1 MGLLQIIL
9 AHFSEF
15 LLIRPRHLFLQR
27 TIFLALLSTSLSA
40 ELCIAQV
47 QMKDMKQQRILI
59 AAASDVRYALDLM
72 IANYFKETG
81 QAVKVSYGSS
91 GNFYQQVMQGGDYDI
106 LMMAD
111 EQYIFR
117 LSEQRKTIDRGV
129 VYGQGR
135 LVLFIPKPILEK
147 WPNLLSPNLS
157 EFGNALKDGRIRSLA
172 IANPAHAP
180 YGVAAEQTLKS
191 AQLWE
196 IAVPKL
202 ILGENASQATQFAI
216 SGSVQGGVIPLA
228 LAKHSTVQQK
238 GGYVLIPP
246 SAHLP
251 LIQRMAL
258 SSGASSGAKEF
269 YAYLQTEKSQ
279 NIFKEFGFE

>member
-1 MGLLQIIL
+1 MRLLQITL

-15 LLIRPRHLFLQR
+15 LLIRSRSLFLQR
-27 TIFLALLSTSLSA
+27 TMLLVLLCTSLSA
-40 ELCIAQV
+40 ELCIAQG
-47 QMKDMKQQRILI
+47 QMKDMKQQQILI

-81 QAVKVSYGSS
+81 QVVKVSYGSS

-147 WPNLLSPNLS
+147 WPNLLSSNLL

-191 AQLWE
+191 VQLWE

-202 ILGENASQATQFAI
+202 ILGENASQSTQFAI
-216 SGSVQGGVIPLA
+216 SGSVQAGLIPLA

-258 SSGASSGAKEF
+258 SLGASSGAKEF
-269 YAYLQTEKSQ
+269 YAYLQTEKSRK
-279 NIFKEFGFE
+279 IFKEFGFE

>member
-1 MGLLQIIL
+1 MKLLQIIL

-27 TIFLALLSTSLSA
+27 TIFLALLSFSLST

-47 QMKDMKQQRILI
+47 QMKDTKQQRILI
-59 AAASDVRYALDLM
+59 AAASDVSYALDLM

-91 GNFYQQVMQGGDYDI
+91 GNFYQQIMQGGDYDI

-117 LSEQRKTIDRGV
+117 LSEQRKTLDQGV

-147 WPNLLSPNLS
+147 WPNLLSPNLL

-180 YGVAAEQTLKS
+180 YGVAAEQALKS

-216 SGSVQGGVIPLA
+216 SGSVQGGLIPLA

-246 SAHLP
+246 STHLP

-258 SSGASSGAKEF
+258 TPAASRGAKEF
-269 YAYLQTEKSQ
+269 YVYLQTEKSQ
-279 NIFKEFGFE
+279 KIFKEFGFE

>member
-27 TIFLALLSTSLSA
+27 TIFLVLLSTSLSA

-91 GNFYQQVMQGGDYDI
+91 GNFYQQIMQGGDYDI

-117 LSEQRKTIDRGV
+117 LSEQRKTLDQGV

-147 WPNLLSPNLS
+147 WPNLLSPNLL

-180 YGVAAEQTLKS
+180 YGVAAEQALKS

-216 SGSVQGGVIPLA
+216 SGSVQGGLIPLA

-279 NIFKEFGFE
+279 KIFKEFGFE

>member
-1 MGLLQIIL
+1 MKLLQIIL

-27 TIFLALLSTSLSA
+27 TIFLALLSFSLST

-47 QMKDMKQQRILI
+47 QMKDTKQQRILI

-72 IANYFKETG
+72 IANYFKETV

-91 GNFYQQVMQGGDYDI
+91 GNFYQQIMQGGDYDI

-117 LSEQRKTIDRGV
+117 LSEQRKTLDQGV

-147 WPNLLSPNLS
+147 WPNLLSPNLL

-180 YGVAAEQTLKS
+180 YGVAAEQALKS

-216 SGSVQGGVIPLA
+216 SGSVQGGLIPLV

-246 SAHLP
+246 STHLP

-258 SSGASSGAKEF
+258 TPAASRGAKEF
-269 YAYLQTEKSQ
+269 YVYLQTEKSQ
-279 NIFKEFGFE
+279 KIFKEFGFE

>member
-1 MGLLQIIL
+1 MKLLQIIL

-27 TIFLALLSTSLSA
+27 TIFLALLSFSLST

-47 QMKDMKQQRILI
+47 QMKDTKQQRILI

-91 GNFYQQVMQGGDYDI
+91 GNFYQQIMQGGDYDI

-117 LSEQRKTIDRGV
+117 LSEQRKTLDQGV

-147 WPNLLSPNLS
+147 WPNLLSPNLL

-216 SGSVQGGVIPLA
+216 SGSVQGGLIPLA

-246 SAHLP
+246 SAHLS

-269 YAYLQTEKSQ
+269 YVYLQTEKSQ
-279 NIFKEFGFE
+279 KIFKEFGFE

>member
-1 MGLLQIIL
+1 MKLLQIIL

-27 TIFLALLSTSLSA
+27 TIFLALLSFSLST

-47 QMKDMKQQRILI
+47 QMKDTKQQRILI

-91 GNFYQQVMQGGDYDI
+91 GNFYQQIMQGGDYDI

-117 LSEQRKTIDRGV
+117 LSEQRKTLDHGV

-147 WPNLLSPNLS
+147 WPNLLSPNLL

-180 YGVAAEQTLKS
+180 YGVAAEQALKS

-216 SGSVQGGVIPLA
+216 SGSVQGGLIPLA

-246 SAHLP
+246 STHLP

-258 SSGASSGAKEF
+258 TPAASRGAKEF
-269 YAYLQTEKSQ
+269 YVYLQTEKSQ
-279 NIFKEFGFE
+279 KIFKEFGFE

>member
-1 MGLLQIIL
+1 MKLLQIIL

-27 TIFLALLSTSLSA
+27 TIFLALLSFSLST

-47 QMKDMKQQRILI
+47 QMKDTKQQRILI

-91 GNFYQQVMQGGDYDI
+91 GNFYQQIMQGGDYDI

-117 LSEQRKTIDRGV
+117 LSEQRKTLDQGV

-147 WPNLLSPNLS
+147 WPNLLSPNLL

-172 IANPAHAP
+172 IANPVHAP
-180 YGVAAEQTLKS
+180 YGVAAEQALKS
-191 AQLWE
+191 VQLWE

-216 SGSVQGGVIPLA
+216 SGSVQGGLIPLA

-246 SAHLP
+246 STHLP

-258 SSGASSGAKEF
+258 TPAASRGAKEF
-269 YAYLQTEKSQ
+269 YVYLQTEKSQ
-279 NIFKEFGFE
+279 KIFKEFGFE

>member
-1 MGLLQIIL
+1 
-9 AHFSEF
+9 
-15 LLIRPRHLFLQR
+15 
-27 TIFLALLSTSLSA
+27 
-40 ELCIAQV
+40 
-47 QMKDMKQQRILI
+47 MKDMKQQRILI

-81 QAVKVSYGSS
+81 QLVKVSYGSS

-111 EQYIFR
+111 EQYIFK

-135 LVLFIPKPILEK
+135 LVLFIPKPTLEK
-147 WPNLLSPNLS
+147 WPNLLSSNLL

-191 AQLWE
+191 VQLWE
-196 IAVPKL
+196 IALPKL

-216 SGSVQGGVIPLA
+216 SGSVQGGLIPLA

-246 SAHLP
+246 STHLP

-258 SSGASSGAKEF
+258 TPAASRGAKEF
-269 YAYLQTEKSQ
+269 YVYLQTEKSQ
-279 NIFKEFGFE
+279 KIFKEFGFE

>member
-1 MGLLQIIL
+1 
-9 AHFSEF
+9 
-15 LLIRPRHLFLQR
+15 
-27 TIFLALLSTSLSA
+27 
-40 ELCIAQV
+40 
-47 QMKDMKQQRILI
+47 MKDMKQQRILI

-147 WPNLLSPNLS
+147 WPNLLSPNLL

-216 SGSVQGGVIPLA
+216 SGSVQGGLIPLA

>member
-27 TIFLALLSTSLSA
+27 TIFLVLLSTSLSA

-216 SGSVQGGVIPLA
+216 SGSVQGGLIPLA

-246 SAHLP
+246 SSHLP

-279 NIFKEFGFE
+279 KIFKEFGFE

>member
-1 MGLLQIIL
+1 MRVLQFFL
-9 AHFSEF
+9 TRFSEF

-216 SGSVQGGVIPLA
+216 SGSVQGGLIPLA
-228 LAKHSTVQQK
+228 LAKHATVQLK
-238 GGYVLIPP
+238 GEYVLIPP

-251 LIQRMAL
+251 LVQRMAL
-258 SSGASSGAKEF
+258 SPGASSGAKEF

-279 NIFKEFGFE
+279 KIFKEFGFE

>member
-1 MGLLQIIL
+1 MKLLQIIL

-27 TIFLALLSTSLSA
+27 TIFLALLSFSLST

-47 QMKDMKQQRILI
+47 QMKDTKQQRILI

-91 GNFYQQVMQGGDYDI
+91 GNFYQQIMQGGDYDI

-147 WPNLLSPNLS
+147 WPNLLSSNLL

-180 YGVAAEQTLKS
+180 YGVAAEQALKS

-216 SGSVQGGVIPLA
+216 SGSVQGGLIPLA

-246 SAHLP
+246 STHLP

-258 SSGASSGAKEF
+258 TPAASRGAKEF
-269 YAYLQTEKSQ
+269 YVYLQTEKSQ
-279 NIFKEFGFE
+279 KIFKEFGFE

>member
-27 TIFLALLSTSLSA
+27 TIFLVLLSTSLSA

-47 QMKDMKQQRILI
+47 QKKDMKQQRILI

-216 SGSVQGGVIPLA
+216 SGSVQGGLIPLA

-279 NIFKEFGFE
+279 KIFKEFGFE

>member
-1 MGLLQIIL
+1 MRVLQFFL
-9 AHFSEF
+9 TRFSEF
-15 LLIRPRHLFLQR
+15 LLIQSRSLFLQR
-27 TIFLALLSTSLSA
+27 TILFALLSTSLSA
-40 ELCIAQV
+40 ELCIAQG
-47 QMKDMKQQRILI
+47 QMKDMKQQRVLI

-72 IANYFKETG
+72 IANYFKETR
-81 QAVKVSYGSS
+81 QVVKVSYGSS

-147 WPNLLSPNLS
+147 WPNLLNPNLL

-216 SGSVQGGVIPLA
+216 SGSVQGGLIPLA
-228 LAKHSTVQQK
+228 LAKHATVQLK
-238 GGYVLIPP
+238 GEYVLIPP

-251 LIQRMAL
+251 LVQRMAL
-258 SSGASSGAKEF
+258 TPGASSSAKEF
-269 YAYLQTEKSQ
+269 YAFLQTEKSQ
-279 NIFKEFGFE
+279 KIFREFGFE

>member
-1 MGLLQIIL
+1 
-9 AHFSEF
+9 
-15 LLIRPRHLFLQR
+15 
-27 TIFLALLSTSLSA
+27 
-40 ELCIAQV
+40 
-47 QMKDMKQQRILI
+47 MKDMKQQRVLI

-72 IANYFKETG
+72 IANYFKETR
-81 QAVKVSYGSS
+81 QVVKVSYGSS

-111 EQYIFR
+111 EQYIFK

-147 WPNLLSPNLS
+147 WPNLLSPNLL

-216 SGSVQGGVIPLA
+216 SGSVQGGLIPLA
-228 LAKHSTVQQK
+228 LAKHTTVQLK
-238 GGYVLIPP
+238 GQYVLIPP

-251 LIQRMAL
+251 LVQRMAL
-258 SSGASSGAKEF
+258 SPGASSGAKEF

-279 NIFKEFGFE
+279 KIFREFGFE

>member
-216 SGSVQGGVIPLA
+216 SGSVQGGLIPLA

-279 NIFKEFGFE
+279 KIFKEFGFE